1 MIPIPRMVQY
11 GNNVGTNT
19 IISNIESH
27 SLQPVTLSSLD
38 RNILDTRPSLYFSA
52 SLNAINFK
60 SPSYVQISSTG
71 MPSYYNIQNSTD
83 FYIETYIYLTS
94 TQTMMLC
101 GNLNNNTGTGNY
113 WVTLNN
119 TFQQSSQISL
129 DGYDINNTVQRFRF
143 GLNQTLPLNTWTKI
157 RLQRT
162 SSVLSFYINDV
173 QVGSSLTMANGFRN
187 TSTNSFRIGE
197 SSDGVYPLAGCID
210 SFRFI
215 VNGIL

>member
-1 MIPIPRMVQY
+1 MIPFPRMTQY
-11 GNNVGTNT
+11 GNVVGTNT

-27 SLQPVTLSSLD
+27 SLQSVTLSSLD

-52 SLNAINFK
+52 SLNAIHFK
-60 SPSYVQISSTG
+60 SASYVQISSTG

-83 FYIETYIYLTS
+83 FYIETYVYLTS

-101 GNLNNNTGTGNY
+101 GNLNNNTGSGNY
-113 WVTLNN
+113 WITLNN

-143 GLNQTLPLNTWTKI
+143 GLNQTLPVNTWTKI
-157 RLQRT
+157 RLQRA
-162 SSVLSFYINDV
+162 SSVLSFYLNDV
-173 QVGSSLTMANGFRN
+173 LVENSVSMPNGFRN
-187 TSTNSFRIGE
+187 TSTNAFRIGE
-197 SSDGVYPLAGCID
+197 TSDGVYPLSACID